1 MKFAYFNPTVMAI
14 ADVPADVFTQLQE
27 IVEQAHSHREHNDA
41 GNSAISVRGG
51 QQIQLVP
58 NEIRLNTDILK
69 TYIEGQCQGFI
80 DNIMRQNNRTDLDP
94 FEPVLISAWTIK
106 QTSGDYQALHSHE
119 AHISGNI
126 YIDVPHLVD
135 ESNSSDS
142 CLEFR
147 LPVIR
152 NPANFIFVDQW
163 RFKPQPM
170 KMVVFPSYIPH
181 TVYPWKGDGTRIIL
195 AWDVKLIPKK
205 VDISQQ

>member
-58 NEIRLNTDILK
+58 NEVGLDTSVLK
-69 TYIEGQCQGFI
+69 YFVELQIQGYI
-80 DNIMRQNNRTDLDP
+80 DTIMRQSGRTDLDP
-94 FEPVLISAWTIK
+94 YEPVLISAWTIK
-106 QTSGDYQALHSHE
+106 QTSGDYQALHTHE
-119 AHISGNI
+119 AHVSGNI
-126 YIDVPHLVD
+126 YIDVPDLD
-135 ESNSSDS
+135 DDANSSDANI
-142 CLEFR
+142 EFR

-163 RFKPQPM
+163 RFKPQLM
-170 KMVVFPSYIPH
+170 KMVIFPSYIPH
-181 TVYPWKGDGTRIIL
+181 TVYPWKGNGTRTIL
-195 AWDVKLIPKK
+195 AWDAKLVPKK
-205 VDISQQ
+205 T